1 MNAKLYQEGDNLE
14 TILEYRKGILFIRL
28 IGKLTKE
35 TSKDLEFKVN
45 NIIKENQITNVV
57 LNIEKMTDIDQK
69 GIHILYYIYEL
80 SKNNKG
86 RTLIC
91 NINDNQIKEKL
102 KKNRILNY
110 IREISNELIA
120 FQLIEI

>member
-1 MNAKLYQEGDNLE
+1 ME

-35 TSKDLEFKVN
+35 TSKELEIEVN
-45 NIIKENQITNVV
+45 NIIKDNQITNIV

-80 SKNNKG
+80 SKKNNG

-91 NINDNQIKEKL
+91 NIDNNKVKEKL
-102 KKNRILNY
+102 KKNRIFNY
-110 IREISNELIA
+110 IKEINNELKA
-120 FQLIEI
+120 FELIEI

>member
-1 MNAKLYQEGDNLE
+1 ME

-110 IREISNELIA
+110 IKEISNELIA